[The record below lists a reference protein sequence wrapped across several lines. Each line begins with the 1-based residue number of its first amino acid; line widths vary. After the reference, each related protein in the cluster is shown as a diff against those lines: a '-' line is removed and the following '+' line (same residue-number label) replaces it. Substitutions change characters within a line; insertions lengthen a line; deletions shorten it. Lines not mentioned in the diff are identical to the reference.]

1 MDKTISRIAEC
12 GSGVTYHSLPATV
25 IHECK
30 RHILDTLGCA
40 YAAYDAEPALMSRR
54 LALLAQA
61 STGARVLGTA
71 HRSTPE
77 LAAFANGVMIRYLD
91 GNDAF
96 PGGGGGHPSDT
107 LGALLAAT
115 DMTRASGKDLIAAT
129 VATYE
134 IYHRL
139 FESSRIQD
147 KGWDHVFYTAVAS
160 TVGVCRL
167 LGLSPEKTRNAIA
180 LSITPNLALEV
191 TRRGD
196 LSMWKGCAGANAARN
211 GVFAACLAAEG
222 MTGPAMAVEGKRGL
236 WEVVGKFEFDPVVHA
251 SDGFRILSANL
262 KLFLAE
268 YHAQAPIT
276 VALALHGQ
284 VPLEDIERITIY
296 TYQFASI
303 RNKGDVGLSQTL
315 TRETADHS
323 ISYMV
328 AAALIDGSFSDAIFS
343 DDRLKDGNIHWLM
356 KTIEVVEDMDYT
368 RAYPEL
374 NPCRIEIL
382 CKDGQRK
389 SAAVDYPLGHVKN
402 PMSDHEVEEKY
413 RSLSARALPP
423 EQIASLSA
431 HVWRLEHL
439 ADASVLL
446 DTTPG

>member
-12 GSGVTYHSLPATV
+12 GLGITYDGLPATV
-25 IHECK
+25 IHDCK

-40 YAAYDAEPALMSRR
+40 YAAYDAEPSLMARR
-54 LALLAQA
+54 LALRAHA
-61 STGARVLGTA
+61 PTGARVLGTA

-96 PGGGGGHPSDT
+96 PGGGGGHPSDA

-115 DMTRASGKDLIAAT
+115 DMARVSGKNLIAAI
-129 VATYE
+129 VAAYE

-139 FESSRIQD
+139 FEAARIQD

-160 TVGVCRL
+160 AVGASRL
-167 LGLSPEKTRNAIA
+167 LGLSVKKTRNAIA

-211 GVFAACLAAEG
+211 GIFAACLAAEG

-236 WEVVGKFEFDPVVHA
+236 WDVVGKFEFAPLNAGDT
-251 SDGFRILSANL
+251 FRISLANL
-262 KLFLAE
+262 KFFLAE

-276 VALALHGQ
+276 VALSLHGQ
-284 VPLEDIERITIY
+284 VPLEDIERITVY
-296 TYQFASI
+296 TYQFAAI
-303 RNKGDVGLSQTL
+303 RNKGDVGISHPL

-323 ISYMV
+323 IPYMV

-343 DDRLKDGNIHWLM
+343 DERLKDDQIHRLM
-356 KTIEVVEDMDYT
+356 KNIEVVEDAGYT
-368 RAYPEL
+368 RAYPDL

-382 CKDGQRK
+382 ARNGRRK

-402 PMSDHEVEEKY
+402 PMSDRDVEEKY
-413 RSLSARALPP
+413 RSLSARTLPAA
-423 EQIASLSA
+423 EIASLSSD
-431 HVWRLEHL
+431 VWRLEQL

-446 DTTPG
+446 DVTLV